1 MKLKKMYK
9 RPDLRNEN
17 PWVIVDSKTKEII
30 QEGPFSE
37 LVQTKKG
44 NLMTKTLYKQFLDE
58 INL

>member
-1 MKLKKMYK
+1 MFK

-44 NLMTKTLYKQFLDE
+44 NLMTKTLYEQFLDE
-58 INL
+58 NIF